1 MDYEMAASELVRALR
16 GRRSQTAFSKRLGY
30 RSNVV
35 SAWEAGRAFPSASDF
50 FSVVKRS
57 GRRLSDVLATF
68 HRLPADASAHDLT
81 TARGV
86 AAFLNDLR
94 GRTAVLD
101 LARSAERSRF
111 AVARWLKGDAEPRL
125 PDFLR
130 LVQSASL
137 RLLDF
142 LACFVDPAALPS
154 LASAWR
160 NLENARRAAF
170 ELPWS
175 QAVLRTVEL
184 SEYQK
189 LRRHRP
195 GFIAERLQISQE
207 EERRCVEL
215 LLETGQ
221 LRREGGRLRLGAS
234 LTVDTRGDRQ
244 RSQRVK
250 AFWTGVALERL
261 QAGAEGT
268 FSYNLFSVSR
278 EDFMKIQELFRGYFR
293 ELRRIVAAS
302 EPAECI
308 VLSNV
313 HLFEL
318 GADLPPPAAPAR
330 SAKTVADRTP
340 RSKLAKVEASTT
352 R

>member
-1 MDYEMAASELVRALR
+1 MDYELAASELVRALR

-35 SAWEAGRAFPSASDF
+35 SAWEAGRAFPTASDF
-50 FSVVKRS
+50 FRLLERS
-57 GRRLSDVLATF
+57 GRRLSEALAGF
-68 HRLPADASAHDLT
+68 QRLPADALAHDLT

-86 AAFLNDLR
+86 AAFLDDLR
-94 GRTAVLD
+94 GRTAIVD

-111 AVARWLKGDAEPRL
+111 AVARWLKGEAEPRL

-130 LVQSASL
+130 MVESASL

-142 LACFVDPAALPS
+142 LACFVDPVTLPS
-154 LASAWR
+154 LSSAWR

-170 ELPWS
+170 EMPWS
-175 QAVLRTVEL
+175 HAVLRVVEL
-184 SEYQK
+184 AEYQK

-195 GFIAERLQISQE
+195 GFIAERLRISRDE
-207 EERRCVEL
+207 EQRCLDL

-221 LRREGGRLRLGAS
+221 LRREGPRLRLGAT

-244 RSQRVK
+244 RSQRLK
-250 AFWTGVALERL
+250 AFWTNVALERL
-261 QAGAEGT
+261 QGGTDGT

-278 EDFMKIQELFRGYFR
+278 EDLTKIQELFRSYFR

-318 GADLPPPAAPAR
+318 GRDRPALPGRP
-330 SAKTVADRTP
+330 
-340 RSKLAKVEASTT
+340 
-352 R
+352 

>member
-1 MDYEMAASELVRALR
+1 MDYETAARELIRALR

-35 SAWEAGRAFPSASDF
+35 SAWESGRAFPTASAF
-50 FSVVKRS
+50 FTVLERS
-57 GRRLSDVLATF
+57 GRKLSEALAAF
-68 HRLPADASAHDLT
+68 YRLPSSASAHDLT
-81 TARGV
+81 SERGV
-86 AAFLNDLR
+86 AAFLDDLR
-94 GRTAVLD
+94 GRTPVIE

-130 LVQSASL
+130 LVQTASL

-142 LACFVDPAALPS
+142 IACFVDPSALPS
-154 LASAWR
+154 LAAAWR
-160 NLENARRAAF
+160 NLESARRAAIDM
-170 ELPWS
+170 PWS
-175 QAVLRTVEL
+175 QAVLRVIEL
-184 SEYQK
+184 EDYRK

-195 GFIAERLQISQE
+195 GFIAERLQISRE
-207 EERRCVEL
+207 EEQRCLAL

-221 LRREGGRLRLGAS
+221 LRREGARLRLGAS

-250 AFWTGVALERL
+250 AFWTNVALERL
-261 QAGAEGT
+261 QGGAEGT

-278 EDFMKIQELFRGYFR
+278 ADLVKIQELYRAYFR
-293 ELRRIVAAS
+293 ELRQIVAAS

-308 VLSNV
+308 VLTNV

-318 GADLPPPAAPAR
+318 GPSPLE
-330 SAKTVADRTP
+330 V
-340 RSKLAKVEASTT
+340 SK
-352 R
+352 

>member
-1 MDYEMAASELVRALR
+1 MDYEITASELVRALR

-35 SAWEAGRAFPSASDF
+35 SAWEAGRAFPTAADF
-50 FSVVKRS
+50 FAVLERS
-57 GRRLSDVLATF
+57 GRKFADVLPAF
-68 HRLPADASAHDLT
+68 YRLPTDAVAHDLT
-81 TARGV
+81 SARGV
-86 AAFLNDLR
+86 AAFLDDLR
-94 GRTAVLD
+94 GRTAVVD
-101 LARSAERSRF
+101 LARSAGRSRF
-111 AVARWLKGDAEPRL
+111 AVARWLKGEAQPRL

-130 LVQSASL
+130 LVESASL

-142 LACFVDPAALPS
+142 LACFVDPAQLPS
-154 LASAWR
+154 LANAWR

-175 QAVLRTVEL
+175 HAVLRVIEL
-184 SEYQK
+184 AEYQK

-195 GFIAERLQISQE
+195 GFIAERLQISRE
-207 EERRCVEL
+207 DEERCLEL

-221 LRREGGRLRLGAS
+221 LRREGARLRLGAP

-244 RSQRVK
+244 RSLRVK
-250 AFWTGVALERL
+250 AFWTSVALERL
-261 QAGAEGT
+261 QGGADGT

-278 EDFMKIQELFRGYFR
+278 SDLAKIQELFRSYFR

-318 GADLPPPAAPAR
+318 GNRHSP
-330 SAKTVADRTP
+330 
-340 RSKLAKVEASTT
+340 
-352 R
+352 

>member
-1 MDYEMAASELVRALR
+1 MAASELVRALR
-16 GRRSQTAFSKRLGY
+16 GRRSQTAFSKRMGY

-35 SAWEAGRAFPSASDF
+35 SAWESGRAFPTASTF
-50 FSVVKRS
+50 FSVLNRS
-57 GRRLSDVLATF
+57 GRKLADALSAF
-68 HRLPADASAHDLT
+68 HRLPADALAGDLT
-81 TARGV
+81 TAQGV
-86 AAFLNDLR
+86 AAFLDELR
-94 GRTAVLD
+94 GRTAVVD
-101 LARSAERSRF
+101 LARSAGRSRF
-111 AVARWLKGDAEPRL
+111 AVARWLKGEAEPRL

-154 LASAWR
+154 LAAAWR
-160 NLENARRAAF
+160 SLEGARRAAF
-170 ELPWS
+170 EMPWS
-175 QAVLRTVEL
+175 HAVLRAVEL
-184 SEYQK
+184 AEYQK

-195 GFIAERLQISQE
+195 GFIAARLRISREE
-207 EERRCVEL
+207 EERCLAL

-221 LRREGGRLRLGAS
+221 LRREGPRLRLGAS

-244 RSQRVK
+244 RSQRLK
-250 AFWTGVALERL
+250 AFWTNVGLDRL
-261 QAGAEGT
+261 QSGAEGT
-268 FSYNLFSVSR
+268 FSYNLFCVSR
-278 EDFMKIQELFRGYFR
+278 ADLTKIQELYRAYFR

-318 GADLPPPAAPAR
+318 GEHQ
-330 SAKTVADRTP
+330 S
-340 RSKLAKVEASTT
+340 
-352 R
+352 

>member
-1 MDYEMAASELVRALR
+1 MDFETIAGELVRALR

-30 RSNVV
+30 RSNVA
-35 SAWEAGRAFPSASDF
+35 SAWEAGRAFPTAADF
-50 FSVVKRS
+50 FALLERS
-57 GRRLSDVLATF
+57 GRKPALALAAF
-68 HRLPADASAHDLT
+68 YRLPSGAPAHDLT
-81 TARGV
+81 TAKGV

-94 GRTAVLD
+94 GRTVLVD
-101 LARSAERSRF
+101 LARAAGRSRF
-111 AVARWLKGDAEPRL
+111 AVARWLKAEAEPRL

-130 LVQSASL
+130 LVECASL

-142 LACFVDPAALPS
+142 LACFVDPSNLPS
-154 LASAWR
+154 LAADWR

-175 QAVLRTVEL
+175 HAVLRVVEL
-184 SEYQK
+184 TEYQK

-195 GFIAERLQISQE
+195 GFIAARLHISLEE
-207 EERRCVEL
+207 EERAVAL

-234 LTVDTRGDRQ
+234 LTVDTRGDRR
-244 RSQRVK
+244 RSQDLK
-250 AFWTGVALERL
+250 AFWTGVALDRL
-261 QAGAEGT
+261 KAGVDGT

-278 EDFMKIQELFRGYFR
+278 ADFDKIQELYRGYFR

-313 HLFEL
+313 HLLEL
-318 GADLPPPAAPAR
+318 GARPQP
-330 SAKTVADRTP
+330 
-340 RSKLAKVEASTT
+340 
-352 R
+352 